1 MVLNSL
7 ALPNNSNEM
16 FGEWLCGFTKK
27 RNVITIGC
35 AVVLWTL
42 WMVINDCSFN
52 NKNLVNASNVLLMCC
67 FWLESW
73 VIL

>member
-1 MVLNSL
+1 
-7 ALPNNSNEM
+7 M
-16 FGEWLCGFTKK
+16 FGEWLCGIKNE
-27 RNVITIGC
+27 RNLMTIGC
-35 AVVLWTL
+35 VAVLWTL
-42 WMVINDCSFN
+42 WMVRNDCPFN